1 MSAASTDEAVPQRSA
16 IPTASAAFR
25 MLPLLESPQRP
36 ANDRFST
43 VIEHYSQSSST
54 TKMAV
59 EPLYP
64 LTVARLHH
72 RHGNLLDL
80 GLSIAAHDFQG
91 KPVLPSEIALRPVN
105 GDKSRQLHAEAILHI
120 GCPQFGLLDRD
131 LAVRRRIDEPHR
143 GQRSRS
149 AVFADGGKDTS
160 VDVRVRFA
168 FDLALHRRLL
178 AERGSRQRRQKAQ
191 RG

>member
-36 ANDRFST
+36 TNDRFST
-43 VIEHYSQSSST
+43 VIEHYSQPSST
-54 TKMAV
+54 TKRAG
-59 EPLYP
+59 EQLYP

-72 RHGNLLDL
+72 CHGNLLDL

-91 KPVLPSEIALRPVN
+91 KPVLANEIALRAIN
-105 GDKSRQLHAEAILHI
+105 GDKSRQFHAETILHI
-120 GCPQFGLLDRD
+120 GCPQLALLDRD
-131 LAVRRRIDEPHR
+131 LAVRGRVDEPHR
-143 GQRSRS
+143 RQRSGS
-149 AVFADGGKDTS
+149 AVFADGGKDAG
-160 VDVRVRFA
+160 VDVRVRLA

-178 AERGSRQRRQKAQ
+178 AERHSGQCRQKAQ